1 MEIIIKDDPTPP
13 DEVLEALAHHMP
25 YSLPASRRIQFMKTS
40 AGRQTAH
47 SHILSTFATSVSS
60 STSSPTPAPEFLI
73 AYLDFSR
80 GPNTEMW
87 LYSSIEHPTIPSSAA
102 VCEAQLLALL
112 KHVAGLEQEYVK
124 LNSVSAPRENQGTV
138 LIASLHV
145 KVWELLQKHSL
156 VKMQSPEHLKFL
168 FKVADLP
175 GVRELPEGLVW
186 ASVRA
191 EDIPLVLSRTAI
203 PYKAELMKALPSVA
217 IQTSAGVPIAW
228 AFLGPDGSLKTL
240 HCEEEYRGRGLA
252 KAVSV
257 KLLRDR
263 AVDLVQDGWYHAD
276 VAVENLQSQGVCRS
290 LKGTVEW
297 SLYCTCLDP
306 YILDHAKTRDALVYF
321 ILKLSGAPFL

>member
-1 MEIIIKDDPTPP
+1 MGIIIKDNPAPP

-25 YSLPASRRIQFMKTS
+25 YSLPTSRRIQFMTTS
-40 AGRQTAH
+40 AGSQTAH
-47 SHILSTFATSVSS
+47 SHILSTFATST
-60 STSSPTPAPEFLI
+60 STSTSTPSNPDFLI

-87 LYSSIEHPTIPSSAA
+87 LYSSIENPTIPSSST

-112 KHVAGLEQEYVK
+112 ARVAELEQEYV
-124 LNSVSAPRENQGTV
+124 LACASSAQRESQSRGNV
-138 LIASLHV
+138 LIGSLHG
-145 KVWELLQKHSL
+145 KIWQLLQKHSL

-168 FKVADLP
+168 FKVGDLP
-175 GVRELPEGLVW
+175 GTRQLPEGLEWGV
-186 ASVRA
+186 VRE

-217 IQTSAGVPIAW
+217 IQTSAGVPITW

-263 AVDLVQDGWYHAD
+263 AMDLVQDGWYHAD

-290 LKGTVEW
+290 LKGTAEW
-297 SLYCTCLDP
+297 SIY
-306 YILDHAKTRDALVYF
+306 
-321 ILKLSGAPFL
+321 

>member
-1 MEIIIKDDPTPP
+1 MDIIIQDNPTPP
-13 DEVLEALAHHMP
+13 TKVLEALAHHMP
-25 YSLPASRRIQFMKTS
+25 YSLPTTRRIQFMNTS

-47 SHILSTFATSVSS
+47 SHILSTFASP
-60 STSSPTPAPEFLI
+60 STSPEPEQDFLI

-87 LYSSIEHPTIPSSAA
+87 LYSSLENPTTPSSNST
-102 VCEAQLLALL
+102 CSAQLLALL
-112 KHVAGLEQEYVK
+112 ARVAVLEQEY
-124 LNSVSAPRENQGTV
+124 LNSVSVSDSASKQQRENQGNV

-145 KVWELLQKHSL
+145 KLWQLLKDRSL
-156 VKMQSPEHLKFL
+156 VTMQSPEHLKFL
-168 FKVADLP
+168 LRVGDLP
-175 GVRELPEGLVW
+175 VARELPGGLVW
-186 ASVRA
+186 GVIGAG
-191 EDIPLVLSRTAI
+191 DIELVLSRTAI

-217 IQTSAGVPIAW
+217 IRTSAGVPVAW

-240 HCEEEYRGRGLA
+240 HCEKEYRGRGLA

-297 SLYCTCLDP
+297 SIYCT
-306 YILDHAKTRDALVYF
+306 LVYF
-321 ILKLSGAPFL
+321 ISFACFLSVA